1 MSTVSLLLNNL
12 PALWSHE
19 GVTANQRESLVQ
31 EVFDNIIIDGN
42 ALVAVKPKATYQPL
56 FAAMSIQK
64 SVGYSGMDFYPIS
77 TIIIFCQTLS
87 EPILRLNGIVV
98 LCSRLEVISSLALS
112 PKAKYFCF

>member
-42 ALVAVKPKATYQPL
+42 ALVAVKPKGYLPTFICGYVYSKVSWL
-56 FAAMSIQK
+56 FWYGLLPHLHHNNILSNLIRAYFKIK
-64 SVGYSGMDFYPIS
+64 WYS
-77 TIIIFCQTLS
+77 C
-87 EPILRLNGIVV
+87 IV
-98 LCSRLEVISSLALS
+98 LHAL
-112 PKAKYFCF
+112 K